1 MSVLRRDGQFELRF
15 TGDEADLILQDPL
28 ADGVVAAQLRNA
40 ASAPGGGFVAMA
52 TQADLDD
59 LLGSIA
65 AAANHS
71 ENPEVASRLERLY
84 ARLENLERALFPIED
99 TEGEAP
105 AARSKGARSEKAYVF
120 QFRIELLGVDPPI
133 WRRIQVSSES
143 SLWDL
148 HVAIQDAMGWQD
160 CHLHDFTFLQTT
172 DRIGI
177 PLDDDALETLPGWK
191 QRVDQYLSHYAPLA
205 LYQYDFGD
213 SWLHEVRFEE
223 VAPMAA
229 RRKYPRCLA
238 GARRC
243 PPEDCGG
250 SMGYA
255 EFLEAISDPKHP
267 EHESFVEWIGGPFDP
282 EAFDARK
289 VRFSDPKERLR
300 RLLEDER
307 P

>member
-1 MSVLRRDGQFELRF
+1 MSVLRRDGRFELRF
-15 TGDEADLILQDPL
+15 TGDEVDLILQDPL
-28 ADGVVAAQLRNA
+28 ADGAVASQLRNA
-40 ASAPGGGFVAMA
+40 ASAPDGGFVAMA
-52 TQADLDD
+52 TQADLED

-65 AAANHS
+65 AAANHC
-71 ENPEVASRLERLY
+71 ENLEVVSRLERLY
-84 ARLENLERALFPIED
+84 ARLENLERALFPIEN

-160 CHLHDFTFLQTT
+160 CHLHEFTFLQTT

-177 PLDDDALETLPGWK
+177 PLDDDAVETLPGWE
-191 QRVDQYLSHYAPLA
+191 QRVDQHLSYHAPLA
-205 LYQYDFGD
+205 LYHYDFGD

-223 VAPMAA
+223 AAPMAA

-250 SMGYA
+250 SMGYT

-300 RLLEDER
+300 RLLE
-307 P
+307 